1 MFHIAQK
8 VLKIFLTLSQV
19 KVRRASANFVISE
32 RKLKFV
38 PKSSNFRP
46 LGLMLSYR
54 GGSSTLLDFTE
65 SF

>member
-19 KVRRASANFVISE
+19 KVTTRISKFRYK
-32 RKLKFV
+32 RKKIEV

-46 LGLMLSYR
+46 LGLILSYR
-54 GGSSTLLDFTE
+54 GWSSTLLDFTE